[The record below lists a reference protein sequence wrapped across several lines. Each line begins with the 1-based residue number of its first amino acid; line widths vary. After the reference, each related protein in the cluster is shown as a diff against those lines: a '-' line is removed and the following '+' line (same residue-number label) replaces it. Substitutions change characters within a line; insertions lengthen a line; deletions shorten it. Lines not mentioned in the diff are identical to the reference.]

1 MSRGG
6 RWGRYSPDP
15 LFSSQGGFET
25 QQALVERVGG
35 EVDVLE
41 EARILNTEPE
51 ALVHFYVDKYRVDVP
66 VLDVENISAS
76 EHERQVQVW
85 DHWDNVM
92 RDVPGVAFDIQVP
105 FTGDASIFRI
115 RPNQYDSGPPY
126 AEVDERA
133 GVLKFSVQDRA
144 LTAEKVKASI
154 DETVGSIQ
162 KYLGWHRSFW
172 GGFDQQVAAKAREH
186 INRRRER
193 LLQQKSV
200 SSGLAGMGIK
210 LREKPGDTR
219 TYAAPAIKQK
229 LQPQMPPMKA
239 AVAPDPTLDRG
250 QYEMILG
257 LVRGAGRS
265 IEQSSSRTR
274 NLDEEAL
281 RDMLLVP
288 LNAHFGSATGESFN
302 ATGKTDI
309 LIRHEGGN
317 LFVAEC
323 KFWHGEKQFLETIDQ
338 LLGYLTW
345 RDTKTAVVMF
355 NRNKG
360 FSGVVEQ
367 IASLP
372 KAHAQYVSGPK
383 KLDDTSFEFTL
394 SLPND
399 KDRHVTMTV
408 MAFDLGPKE
417 ISQ

>member
-1 MSRGG
+1 MSWGS
-6 RWGRYSPDP
+6 RWGRNRPDP

-25 QQALVERVGG
+25 KDAVLERVGG
-35 EVDVLE
+35 EIDALGE
-41 EARILNTEPE
+41 DRILGTDPE
-51 ALVHFYVDKYRVDVP
+51 ALVQYYIEKFHVDVP
-66 VLDVENISAS
+66 TLDRDNISATQ
-76 EHERQVQVW
+76 HERNVDVW
-85 DHWDNVM
+85 DDWEQEM
-92 RDVPGVAFDIQVP
+92 RSVPGVAFDIQVP
-105 FTGDASIFRI
+105 FSGDYSLFRI
-115 RPNQYDSGPPY
+115 RPNKFDTSPPY
-126 AEVDERA
+126 AEVDSNE
-133 GVLKFSVQDRA
+133 GVVKFSVTGRS
-144 LTAEKVKASI
+144 LTAEQVKSAI
-154 DETVGSIQ
+154 DETVGAIER
-162 KYLGWHRSFW
+162 YLGYHRSFW
-172 GGFDQQVAAKAREH
+172 AGFNQQVTAKAQEH
-186 INRRRER
+186 INRRRDR
-193 LLQQKSV
+193 LLEQKSV
-200 SSGLAGMGIK
+200 SASLAGMGIK

-239 AVAPDPTLDRG
+239 AVPPDPTLDRG

-281 RDMLLVP
+281 RDMFLVP

-372 KAHAQYVSGPK
+372 KTHAQYVSGPK

-399 KDRHVTMTV
+399 NDRHVTVTV

-417 ISQ
+417 VA